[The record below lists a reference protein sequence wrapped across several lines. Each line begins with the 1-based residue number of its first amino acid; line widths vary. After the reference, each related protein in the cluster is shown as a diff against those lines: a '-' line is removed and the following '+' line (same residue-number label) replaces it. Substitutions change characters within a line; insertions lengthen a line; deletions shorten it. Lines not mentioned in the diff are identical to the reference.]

1 MRKATF
7 YYKQLNAPVPNK
19 PNHIGSTILIKYDGK
34 VLLESRK
41 DSDRWA
47 FIGGGLFL
55 NETLLECVKRETLEE
70 TGIILS
76 DEDIKFCK
84 LYDDP
89 SIIIAYPDGN
99 VIRSIMALYTT
110 TLKKMP
116 DLKCS
121 EESTELKFFS
131 REELKEIKIV
141 ETHTPILA
149 DYFILNQ

>member
-1 MRKATF
+1 MKKATF

-70 TGIILS
+70 TGITLS

-131 REELKEIKIV
+131 KEEMKKMKIV

-149 DYFILNQ
+149 DYFM

>member
-1 MRKATF
+1 MGKATF
-7 YYKQLNAPVPNK
+7 YYKQSNAPAPNK
-19 PNHIGSTILIKYDGK
+19 PNHIGSTILINYNGQ

-41 DSDRWA
+41 DSNRWA

-116 DLKCS
+116 NLKCS
-121 EESTELKFFS
+121 EESTELRFFS
-131 REELKEIKIV
+131 KEELKRIKIV
-141 ETHTPILA
+141 ETHIPILV
-149 DYFILNQ
+149 DYFM